1 MLSFEPI
8 MAWGPASPKGDGSP
22 KCWRTSPPHSP
33 TRVLASAS
41 LPPTGHPHRSALFFI
56 KVKGRGRLTIEQQIS
71 KLRAE
76 LKACFEPAG
85 RQIEAE
91 LEIAPAVMLAG

>member
-1 MLSFEPI
+1 M
-8 MAWGPASPKGDGSP
+8 
-22 KCWRTSPPHSP
+22 
-33 TRVLASAS
+33 
-41 LPPTGHPHRSALFFI
+41 
-56 KVKGRGRLTIEQQIS
+56 TIEQQIS